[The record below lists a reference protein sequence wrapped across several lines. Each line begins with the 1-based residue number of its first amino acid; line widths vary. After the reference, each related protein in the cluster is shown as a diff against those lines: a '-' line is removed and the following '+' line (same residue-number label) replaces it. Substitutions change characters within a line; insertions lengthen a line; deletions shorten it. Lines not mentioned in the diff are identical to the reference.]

1 MLLSKYDIQYV
12 SQKAIKGSIIAEFLF
27 ERALED
33 YEPINFDFP
42 DKDLIAFS
50 HIEDESSEKPG
61 WKLYFDRAS
70 NALGH
75 NVGATLITPEGEYCP
90 FISRLD
96 YNCTNNMAEYE
107 ACAIGLQDA
116 IDKRVKELEM
126 YGDSV
131 LIIYQ
136 LRGDWKS
143 KILICSFI
151 TSI

>member
-75 NVGATLITPEGEYCP
+75 SVDAILITLEGEYCP

-107 ACAIGLQDA
+107 ACAIGLQVA
-116 IDKRVKELEM
+116 IDKGVKELEV
-126 YGDSV
+126 YRDLTLV
-131 LIIYQ
+131 IYQ
-136 LRGDWKS
+136 LRGE
-143 KILICSFI
+143 
-151 TSI
+151 